1 MQARAL
7 GPLIDLIAESFLGS
21 LPADVAPKLGAWLRT
36 PAGKE
41 AFRSSWPNIIEGYF
55 EALRQLE
62 RSVGQ

>member
-1 MQARAL
+1 
-7 GPLIDLIAESFLGS
+7 LIAESFLGS
-21 LPADVAPKLGAWLRT
+21 LPAEVAAKLGAWLRT